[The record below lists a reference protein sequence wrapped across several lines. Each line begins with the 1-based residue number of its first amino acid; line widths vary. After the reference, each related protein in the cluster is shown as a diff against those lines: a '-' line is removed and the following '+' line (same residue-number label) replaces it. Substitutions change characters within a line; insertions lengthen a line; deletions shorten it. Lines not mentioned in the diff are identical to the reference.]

1 MSQRVWKVAENSWE
15 LETSAAE
22 NSWGVKDT
30 PEKQQS
36 PAPPVKRI
44 TVNKRTHRVKFE
56 NETESEVTIVIEEK
70 EGAKK

>member
-1 MSQRVWKVAENSWE
+1 MSKRVWKVAENSRGIKE
-15 LETSAAE
+15 I
-22 NSWGVKDT
+22 

>member
-1 MSQRVWKVAENSWE
+1 MSQRVWTIAENSRE
-15 LETSAAE
+15 LETGDAE
-22 NSWGVKDT
+22 NSWGIKEI

-36 PAPPVKRI
+36 PGPPVKRI

-70 EGAKK
+70 EGGKL